1 MFDSSLPA
9 PETLPGRDTPTLNGR
24 CDDDERLAALFA
36 LIPDGVVIIDPETA
50 LPLQF
55 NPAAHHQLGYS
66 AEEFAS
72 LRISDYEAI
81 ETPQQTQAHIEKIY
95 RCGQDVFETRQ
106 RRKDGTLMDVHVS
119 TLMMKVRGK
128 PFILCIFRDISA
140 QKQAEAAMMAT
151 QNQLEATLDAI
162 PDLLFELGLDG
173 TYHDIHAQSS
183 ALLAAPADELLY
195 RKVSD
200 MLPPEAAG
208 IVMQALQEAHET
220 GHSHGRQFELPV
232 PQGNLCFELSVA
244 RKPTGPD
251 SMPRF
256 VVLSRDITARS
267 HMEQALRTSAEHLEE
282 AQRLAQMGS
291 WELNLAS
298 GELNWSDEIFRLFE
312 LDKQHFGATYEAFLN
327 AIHPD
332 DRDSVNLAYTH
343 SLETRTP
350 YEITH
355 RLRMPDGR
363 IKWVHERCT
372 SDFDSSG
379 KPLRSAGTVQDVT
392 ASMLAQEALRQSKEQ
407 YEELTERIPV
417 GVYTFRIRTD
427 GSMAF
432 DYVSPRFCQ
441 LLGLSAQEVLADS
454 TTAFACAHPEERDE
468 FIRLN
473 QEAGRTLQPFVWEG
487 RFVIHGETRWFL
499 IESAPTLLENGDSLW
514 NGVISDIS
522 ERKRAEFA
530 LNQLNDQLEQRVA
543 ERTADLRRAK
553 EEAERANSAKSE
565 FLSRMSHELRTP
577 MNAILGFGQLL
588 ESDTQHPLSPDQQ
601 ENIHEILHAGSHLL
615 ELINE
620 VLDLARIE
628 SGRLEIAPEAVS
640 IGPLVDECAALVQPL
655 AIRRSISLNID
666 TDGICNNQAVLAD
679 HLRLRQILL
688 NLLSN
693 AIKYNHEGGNVAI
706 SCHPAMDGAV
716 RITVSDNGRGIPAE
730 EQDRLFK
737 PFERIETAYEGI
749 EGTGIGL
756 ALSKRLIESMNGTIG
771 VKSAAGTGSTFW
783 IEIPCADTTTTI
795 TQPDTATES
804 GACATARTL
813 LYIEDNPA
821 NLRLVKKIISTH
833 KGLALLDAHTAEL
846 GLEIARAY
854 QPELILLDI
863 NLPGMDGHEALRH
876 LQNDPAT
883 SHIPVVA
890 ITANTMERDIR
901 KGLDAGFVAY
911 LTKPLQITDFL
922 TLLNE
927 LLEPASAQEP

>member
-1 MFDSSLPA
+1 MLDSTPPP
-9 PETLPGRDTPTLNGR
+9 PEALPGMDAQTL
-24 CDDDERLAALFA
+24 CDRNDDNQHLGALFA
-36 LIPDGVVIIDPETA
+36 LIPDGLVIIDPETA

-55 NPAAHHQLGYS
+55 NPAAHRQLGYS
-66 AEEFAS
+66 AEEFAM
-72 LRISDYEAI
+72 LRISDYEA
-81 ETPQQTQAHIEKIY
+81 EESPEQTRAHIQKIF
-95 RCGQDVFETRQ
+95 RHGQDIFETRH
-106 RRKDGTLMDVHVS
+106 RHKNGTLLDVHVS
-119 TLMMKVRGK
+119 VLLMKSGGK
-128 PFILCIFRDISA
+128 PYFLCIYHDISA
-140 QKQAEAAMMAT
+140 QKQAEAAMLAT

-183 ALLAAPADELLY
+183 ALLAAPADELLH

-200 MLPPEAAG
+200 MLPPEAAS

-220 GHSHGRQFELPV
+220 GHSHGRQLELSV

-244 RKPTGPD
+244 RKHTGPD
-251 SMPRF
+251 STPRF
-256 VVLSRDITARS
+256 VVLSRDITARQ
-267 HMEQALRTSAEHLEE
+267 HMEQALRTSTERLEE
-282 AQRLAQMGS
+282 AQRLAQMGN

-298 GELNWSDEIFRLFE
+298 GELSWSDGIFRLFE
-312 LDKQHFGATYEAFLN
+312 LDPSQFSATYEAFLN

-332 DRDSVNLAYTH
+332 DRNSVNLAYTH
-343 SLETRTP
+343 SLETRVP

-363 IKWVHERCT
+363 IKWVHERCV
-372 SDFDSSG
+372 SDFDSHG
-379 KPLRSAGTVQDVT
+379 KPLRSVGTVQDVT

-407 YEELTERIPV
+407 YEELAERIPV
-417 GVYTFRIRTD
+417 GVYTFRIRAD

-454 TTAFACAHPEERDE
+454 ATAFACAHPEERDE

-473 QEAGRTLQPFVWEG
+473 QEAGRTLQPFRWEG
-487 RFVIHGETRWFL
+487 RFVIRGETRWFL
-499 IESAPTLLENGDSLW
+499 IESVPTLLENGDSLW
-514 NGVISDIS
+514 NGVTSDIS
-522 ERKRAEFA
+522 ERKQAELA
-530 LNQLNDQLEQRVA
+530 LGQLNDQLEQRVA
-543 ERTADLRRAK
+543 ERTADLWRAK
-553 EEAERANSAKSE
+553 EEAEQANSAKSE

-588 ESDTQHPLSPDQQ
+588 ESDTRHPLSPDQQ
-601 ENIHEILHAGSHLL
+601 ENIYEILHAGSHLL

-628 SGRLEIAPEAVS
+628 SGRLELAPEAVS
-640 IGPLVDECAALVQPL
+640 IGPLVDECAALVQSL
-655 AIRRSISLNID
+655 AIRRSISLNINA
-666 TDGICNNQAVLAD
+666 DGICSNQAVLAD
-679 HLRLRQILL
+679 RLRLRQILL

-706 SCHPAMDGAV
+706 SCHPAMHGSV
-716 RITVSDNGRGIPAE
+716 RIAVSDNGRGIPAE
-730 EQDRLFK
+730 EQGRLFK
-737 PFERIETAYEGI
+737 PFERIETVYDGI

-771 VKSAAGTGSTFW
+771 VESAAGTGSTFW
-783 IEIPCADTTTTI
+783 VELPCAEATAAPV
-795 TQPDTATES
+795 QPDTVTEP

-813 LYIEDNPA
+813 LYVEDNPA

-833 KGLALLDAHTAEL
+833 KGLSLLDAHTAEL

-890 ITANTMERDIR
+890 ITANAMERDIR

-922 TLLNE
+922 TLLDE
-927 LLEPASAQEP
+927 LLEPASTQEP

>member
-1 MFDSSLPA
+1 MLDSNLPT

-24 CDDDERLAALFA
+24 CDDDERLGALFA

-66 AEEFAS
+66 AEEFAR

-95 RCGQDVFETRQ
+95 RCGQDIFETRQ
-106 RRKDGTLMDVHVS
+106 RCKDGTLMDVHVS

-128 PFILCIFRDISA
+128 PYILCIFRDISA
-140 QKQAEAAMMAT
+140 QKQAEATMLAT
-151 QNQLEATLDAI
+151 QNQLETTLDAI

-173 TYHDIHAQSS
+173 TYHDIYAQSA
-183 ALLAAPADELLY
+183 ALLAAPADELLH

-200 MLPPEAAG
+200 MLPPEAAS

-220 GHSHGRQFELPV
+220 GHSHGRRFELPV
-232 PQGNLCFELSVA
+232 PQGNLCFELSIA
-244 RKPTGPD
+244 RKHTGPD
-251 SMPRF
+251 STPRF

-267 HMEQALRTSAEHLEE
+267 HMEQALRTSTERLEE
-282 AQRLAQMGS
+282 AQRLAKMGS

-298 GELNWSDEIFRLFE
+298 GELSWSDEIFRLLE
-312 LDKQHFGATYEAFLN
+312 LDKQRFDATYEAFLN

-332 DRDSVNLAYTH
+332 DRDSVDLAYTH
-343 SLETRTP
+343 SLETRKP

-355 RLRMPDGR
+355 RLLLPDGR
-363 IKWVHERCT
+363 IKWVHERCA

-407 YEELTERIPV
+407 YEELAERIPV
-417 GVYTFRIRTD
+417 GVYTFRIRAD

-441 LLGLSAQEVLADS
+441 LLDVSAMDILADAAG
-454 TTAFACAHPEERDE
+454 AFARVHPKELDE

-473 QEAGRTLQPFVWEG
+473 QEAGRTLQPFRWEG
-487 RFVIHGETRWFL
+487 RFVIRGETRWL
-499 IESAPTLLENGDSLW
+499 RIESTPTLQENGDSLW
-514 NGVISDIS
+514 NGVTSDIS
-522 ERKRAEFA
+522 ERKRAELA
-530 LNQLNDQLEQRVA
+530 LSQLNDQLEQRVA
-543 ERTADLRRAK
+543 ERTADLQQAK

-588 ESDTQHPLSPDQQ
+588 ESDTRHPLSPDQQ
-601 ENIHEILHAGSHLL
+601 ENLQEILHAGSHLL

-628 SGRLEIAPEAVS
+628 SGHLELAPEAVS
-640 IGPLVDECAALVQPL
+640 VGPLVDECAVLVRPL
-655 AIRRSISLNID
+655 AIRRNITLN
-666 TDGICNNQAVLAD
+666 TNTGGICGDQAVLAD
-679 HLRLRQILL
+679 RLRLRQILL

-693 AIKYNHEGGNVAI
+693 AIKYNHEGGKVAI
-706 SCHPAMDGAV
+706 RCHPAMHGSV
-716 RITVSDNGRGIPAE
+716 RIAVSDNGRGIPTE
-730 EQDRLFK
+730 EQGRLFK
-737 PFERIETAYEGI
+737 PFERIETVYDGI

-756 ALSKRLIESMNGTIG
+756 ALSKRLIESMNGAIG
-771 VKSAAGTGSTFW
+771 VESAAGTGSTFW
-783 IEIPCADTTTTI
+783 VDLPCAETAAPVQPGTTTS
-795 TQPDTATES
+795 P

-821 NLRLVKKIISTH
+821 NLRLVKKIIATH

-846 GLEIARAY
+846 GLEIARTY

-876 LQNDPAT
+876 LQSDPST
-883 SHIPVVA
+883 SHIPVVT
-890 ITANTMERDIR
+890 ITANAMERDIR
-901 KGLDAGFVAY
+901 KGLDADFVAY
-911 LTKPLQITDFL
+911 LTKPLQISGFL
-922 TLLNE
+922 TLLDE
-927 LLEPASAQEP
+927 LLETTAS